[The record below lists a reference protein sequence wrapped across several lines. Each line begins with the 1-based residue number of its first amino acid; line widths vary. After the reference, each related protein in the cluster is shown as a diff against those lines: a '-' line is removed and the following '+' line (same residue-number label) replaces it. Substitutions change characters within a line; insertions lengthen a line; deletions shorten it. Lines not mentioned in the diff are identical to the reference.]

1 MKRQKSSAFVKNFK
15 HKYTND
21 KNYCKVKDHCHYAG
35 KYKDAVHSKCNLKY
49 SISNEIHVVFHN
61 ESNYDYQFII
71 KELAKELEREFI
83 FYEKTLKNTKPFQF

>member
-35 KYKDAVHSKCNLKY
+35 KYKDAVHSKCNLK
-49 SISNEIHVVFHN
+49 
-61 ESNYDYQFII
+61 
-71 KELAKELEREFI
+71 
-83 FYEKTLKNTKPFQF
+83 